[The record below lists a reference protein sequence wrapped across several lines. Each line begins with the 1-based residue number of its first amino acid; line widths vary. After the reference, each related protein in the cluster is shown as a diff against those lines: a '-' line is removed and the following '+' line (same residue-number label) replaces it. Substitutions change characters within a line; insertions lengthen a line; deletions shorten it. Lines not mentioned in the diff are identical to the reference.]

1 MKASTEAW
9 NSKNTLKCKLSVC
22 YTLCSSIKL
31 ENILSPGVLIEEP
44 IHGERSWSGK
54 ELEQKQTGITCLQF
68 EQSNRYIGSCQVEI
82 LKRCYHHVLK
92 FPIVQIWQGGKWG
105 LGFVACHWHPVT
117 AQRFFGNRRCGRF
130 LHHGKLTMFPCA
142 SKTKTLVPEHH
153 EKRNCFNLYSPRS
166 SWINLKLH
174 YWTDWQQILVDFLL
188 DDIMLI
194 SHLFIRKYWQNH
206 C

>member
-1 MKASTEAW
+1 MLVHQPIETNKADVAKAVIENNKFSKIFKLTNAGGPNNDYEDASTEERGIMKASTEAW

-82 LKRCYHHVLK
+82 LIRCYHHVLK
-92 FPIVQIWQGGKWG
+92 FPIVQIWQGGK
-105 LGFVACHWHPVT
+105 
-117 AQRFFGNRRCGRF
+117 
-130 LHHGKLTMFPCA
+130 
-142 SKTKTLVPEHH
+142 
-153 EKRNCFNLYSPRS
+153 
-166 SWINLKLH
+166 
-174 YWTDWQQILVDFLL
+174 
-188 DDIMLI
+188 
-194 SHLFIRKYWQNH
+194 
-206 C
+206 